1 MKLSSALLRSFTT
14 LHTWVGL
21 VAGFALFVAF
31 YAGAITIFHHDLP
44 LWQSPDAIERPVET
58 LADAQRLLDGTLARY
73 PAARTHVGMLFPGD
87 ESPETMIYWQEADGT
102 WLFASNAEP
111 VGALTPSGMELS
123 ELVNALHYTL
133 GIPVVGNTLMGI
145 VSLLYAVALVS
156 GVILFL
162 PRLAKDLFALRP
174 GRNLKQFWQDAHN
187 IIGIFS
193 LPMHIMF
200 AVTGAVLCL
209 FGLLIAALNPLVF
222 DGKVVDAMAGAFDT
236 APVRVVAGAPVAEPG
251 SLAMW
256 HARAIEEAR
265 RDGVEDFAPSYLKL
279 ANAGDANAVVEITGA
294 TTRSVGALGAIGFD
308 ANTGE
313 RLAAQLPGARDAN
326 HVTMS
331 AAYALHFGEFGNALM
346 PWLYFLFGMGGAFLF
361 YSGNLLW
368 IEARRKRRQQVQG
381 RAQRGMARA
390 TVGVCVGVCVA
401 ISAAF
406 VAAQVAEAWWPSE
419 VDAVVRW
426 TCFTTWALCAL
437 WVCVR
442 TPAQGA
448 RELLWAAAGVTAAVA
463 VAHGVMTGWWPWRS
477 AAAGY
482 WPLFWIDV
490 IALGMAVA
498 FAAMARVTRVRAR
511 AGDPNSVWADCG
523 VID

>member
-1 MKLSSALLRSFTT
+1 MKLGSALLRTFTT
-14 LHTWVGL
+14 LHTWVGI

-44 LWQSPDAIERPVET
+44 LWQSPDAIERPVEI

-111 VGALTPSGMELS
+111 VGAPTASGMELS
-123 ELVNALHYTL
+123 ELVNALHYAL
-133 GIPVVGNTLMGI
+133 GVPGVGTTLMGI
-145 VSLLYAVALVS
+145 VSLLYGVALVS
-156 GVILFL
+156 GVVLFL
-162 PRLAKDLFALRP
+162 PKLAKDLFALRP

-187 IIGIFS
+187 IVGILS

-200 AVTGAVLCL
+200 AVTGALLCL
-209 FGLLIAALNPLVF
+209 FALLISALNPLVF
-222 DGKVVDAMAGAFDT
+222 ENRAFEAMSGAFDT
-236 APVRVVAGAPVAEPG
+236 APIRAAANTPAPAPG
-251 SLAMW
+251 TLALW
-256 HARAIEEAR
+256 HARAVEEAT
-265 RDGVEDFAPSYLKL
+265 RDGVVAFEPHYLKL
-279 ANAGDANAVVEITGA
+279 ANAGDAHAIVEVTGA
-294 TTRSVGALGAIGFD
+294 TPRALGALGSVAFD

-326 HVTMS
+326 HVTMA
-331 AAYALHFGEFGNALM
+331 AAYALHFGEFGSGLV
-346 PWLYFLFGMGGAFLF
+346 PWLYFFMGLGGAFLF

-368 IEARRKRRQQVQG
+368 IEARRRRRQQVQG
-381 RAQRGMARA
+381 RAQRVMARA
-390 TVGVCVGVCVA
+390 TVGACIGVCVA

-406 VAAQVAEAWWPSE
+406 VAAQVAEAYWATQ

-426 TCFTTWALCAL
+426 TCFVTWGLCGL
-437 WVCVR
+437 WACVR
-442 TPAQGA
+442 SPAQAA
-448 RELLWAAAGVTAAVA
+448 RELLWAAAGVTVLVA

-477 AAAGY
+477 AVAGY

-490 IALGMAVA
+490 IAVGMAVG
-498 FAAMARVTRVRAR
+498 FAAMARATRGRAR
-511 AGDPNSVWADCG
+511 SGDANSVWAD
-523 VID
+523 VR